1 MCDRV
6 IVMYAGRVVEQGRTE
21 DVFARPEHPYT
32 WSLLRSIP
40 RLDADEHEPLKPIDG
55 SPPDM
60 VRLPAGCKFTPRC
73 PFAIGR
79 CAKEEPELL
88 AVRNQL
94 SRCWVTQGGVT
105 LDGAGVG

>member
-1 MCDRV
+1 
-6 IVMYAGRVVEQGRTE
+6 
-21 DVFARPEHPYT
+21 
-32 WSLLRSIP
+32 SLLRSIP